1 MFEVRDFKKIMKNKN
16 ILFLIVITFLL
27 SATALAQSSS
37 SVVKVTAGSAKV
49 KRGGSAVATVTLDIS
64 DGYHINSNRPGDANL
79 RATQLKIEPL
89 TGFTFG
95 AVTYPKAKSQK
106 FAFSPKP
113 LSVFEGKA
121 VLKFTVR
128 ASASAGSQTAKG
140 KLSIQ
145 ACNNEVCLRPQTVD
159 VSIPIEVN

>member
-1 MFEVRDFKKIMKNKN
+1 MTTKSFL
-16 ILFLIVITFLL
+16 LFFIAVLLL
-27 SATALAQSSS
+27 SATALAQSSA
-37 SVVKVTAGSAKV
+37 SVVKVSASGTKV

-89 TGFTFG
+89 TGFAFG

-128 ASASAGSQTAKG
+128 AGASAGSQTAKG

>member
-1 MFEVRDFKKIMKNKN
+1 MTTKRL
-16 ILFLIVITFLL
+16 ILFFVAVLLL
-27 SATALAQSSS
+27 SATAMAQSSA
-37 SVVKVTAGSAKV
+37 SVVKVSPGSTKV
-49 KRGGSAVATVTLDIS
+49 KRGGSAIATVTLDIN
-64 DGYHINSNRPGDANL
+64 DGYHINSNRPGVANL

-89 TGFTFG
+89 AGFTFG

-121 VLKFTVR
+121 TLKFTVR
-128 ASASAGSQTAKG
+128 AGASAGSQTAKG